1 MQPAAVGVRVLER
14 RNAARLVVVVVAVV
28 AMVVV
33 VVVMVVV
40 VVVMVVVVVVMVV
53 NGVTAAG
60 ESTDRG
66 RLAIDV
72 GDEHG

>member
-1 MQPAAVGVRVLER
+1 M
-14 RNAARLVVVVVAVV
+14 
-28 AMVVV
+28 V

-40 VVVMVVVVVVMVV
+40 VMVVVVMVV

-66 RLAIDV
+66 RLAIGV